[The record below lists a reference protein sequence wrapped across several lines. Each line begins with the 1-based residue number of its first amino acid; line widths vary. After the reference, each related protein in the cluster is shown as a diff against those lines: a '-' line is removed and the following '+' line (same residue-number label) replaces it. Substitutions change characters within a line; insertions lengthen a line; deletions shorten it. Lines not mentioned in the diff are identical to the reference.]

1 MTKQDDV
8 FFRDSYT
15 DSIFEYAKNGWGVN
29 NLNERLT
36 TGIKDLDDEIDP
48 LLPGD
53 LMIITSDGPFGKTSL
68 ALNFIAKGEHPH
80 SVLYFS
86 LEQPS
91 FRVYKKLID
100 IDAKTDTRYETKNK
114 KVLAKLEKAVDW
126 LDRDDVLVC
135 EEPNPSID
143 FMRDMICQV
152 GVPAVFVDSLQMFTR
167 EKDETIADVVKKL
180 KALAIERHVPIVV
193 LGKTTEEEEQLAD
206 VVLKIERIDGGPYVN
221 INITK
226 NRYGYPKKLK
236 FLFCAVISDFSREEE
251 E

>member
-8 FFRDSYT
+8 FFRDAYT
-15 DSIFEYAKNGWGVN
+15 DSMLEYAKNGWGIN
-29 NLNERLT
+29 NLDERLT
-36 TGIKDLDDEIDP
+36 TGIKELDEEIDP

-68 ALNFIAKGEHPH
+68 ALNFIAKGKHVNG
-80 SVLYFS
+80 VLFFS
-86 LEQPS
+86 FDQSSL
-91 FRVYKKLID
+91 RIYKKLIE
-100 IDAKTDTRYETKNK
+100 IETKEDTRYETKNK
-114 KVLAKLEKAVDW
+114 KVLAKFEKAVDW
-126 LDRDDVLVC
+126 LTGDEVLVC
-135 EEPNPSID
+135 ENPKIVSIP
-143 FMRDMICQV
+143 DMIREV
-152 GVPAVFVDSLQMFTR
+152 GAPAVFVDSLQTFPMG
-167 EKDETIADVVKKL
+167 KDETIADVVKKL
-180 KALAIERHVPIVV
+180 RELAIERHVPIVV